1 MGNLLRLL
9 SHSLPAIRLPRVLE
23 PYAADLCQ
31 RAMPQR
37 FGGRPQD
44 PVLIQEGST
53 PSVRRYECAVTVVV
67 KPVASGSPSNRLQV
81 RILSHTLSF
90 TLETLMGTFA
100 PSRQDETPRL
110 S

>member
-1 MGNLLRLL
+1 
-9 SHSLPAIRLPRVLE
+9 
-23 PYAADLCQ
+23 
-31 RAMPQR
+31 MPQR
-37 FGGRPQD
+37 SGGRPQD

-90 TLETLMGTFA
+90 ALDALMRTFA
-100 PSRQDETPRL
+100 PSRQDEMPGL